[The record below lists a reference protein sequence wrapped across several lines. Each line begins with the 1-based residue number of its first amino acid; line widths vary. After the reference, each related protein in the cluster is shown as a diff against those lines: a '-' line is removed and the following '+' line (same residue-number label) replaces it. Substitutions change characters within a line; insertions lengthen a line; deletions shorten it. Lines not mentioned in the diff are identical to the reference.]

1 MLGVGI
7 PTLLKFRQISMDIII
22 DRMEAA
28 DLVTEVA
35 KQMPPAGWSMSA
47 PLWIS
52 LWTWARLTM
61 LNPSCAQLF
70 SHVWLC
76 DPTDCS
82 PPGSSAHGISQAR
95 ILEWVAISFFRESSQ
110 PRDQT
115 CLSCIGRWVLY
126 HWATW
131 EACKWGII
139 PSLLLSW
146 PYSDLQNCI
155 PHRIKGAWETQVRH
169 SWAENVLKQEEKGG
183 RTNEAFPPNP
193 QKWSRVARILL
204 DHGMATF

>member
-95 ILEWVAISFFRESSQ
+95 ILEWVAFPSSGNRPNPEIKPASPALAGGFFTTEPRGKPVNEESF
-110 PRDQT
+110 
-115 CLSCIGRWVLY
+115 L
-126 HWATW
+126 
-131 EACKWGII
+131 
-139 PSLLLSW
+139 PS
-146 PYSDLQNCI
+146 
-155 PHRIKGAWETQVRH
+155 
-169 SWAENVLKQEEKGG
+169 SWADLTLMCKTAFLIESKELGKLK
-183 RTNEAFPPNP
+183 
-193 QKWSRVARILL
+193 
-204 DHGMATF
+204 